1 MPSKRTPKPKEQ
13 FDNSP
18 APPKKKTKKPKR
30 DKAAEGLKISADRG
44 EFDHLLEGGGK
55 RRRRKKTGKKR
66 KASAAF
72 LNAGN
77 DWRGHIKETMR
88 KNPSMKFGKKL
99 LKLASRTYKKGGK
112 DVGISGGSRRRTKKR
127 TKRRN
132 RSSFIGF

>member
-1 MPSKRTPKPKEQ
+1 MPSKRTTVPKKQ

-18 APPKKKTKKPKR
+18 PPPKKKPKKPKK
-30 DKAAEGLKISADRG
+30 DKVVEGLKRAADGG
-44 EFDHLLEGGGK
+44 EFDDLLDGGGK

-77 DWRGHIKETMR
+77 DWRGHIKATMR

-99 LKLASRTYKKGGK
+99 LKLASRTYKKGAKG
-112 DVGISGGSRRRTKKR
+112 VGISGGARKKR
-127 TKRRN
+127 TKRRKS
-132 RSSFIGF
+132 RSLLGF

>member
-1 MPSKRTPKPKEQ
+1 MPKRTPVPKKQ

-18 APPKKKTKKPKR
+18 PPPKKKPKKPKH
-30 DKAAEGLKISADRG
+30 DKVVEGLKRAADDG
-44 EFDHLLEGGGK
+44 VFDDLLGGGK

-72 LNAGN
+72 LKAGN
-77 DWRGHIKETMR
+77 DWRAHVKKTMAEN
-88 KNPSMKFGKKL
+88 KNMKFGKKL

-112 DVGISGGSRRRTKKR
+112 DVGISGGGPRRTKKR

-132 RSSFIGF
+132 RRSFIGF